1 MNMTQRKKTNSE
13 SSGEGQQKSAFIVT
27 PIGGGNS
34 KTRRATDGLIASAL
48 EPVLERHGYSCEASH
63 KDNNQGSISG
73 RIISHLVDDDLVIVN
88 LTDLNANVMYEL
100 GVRHST
106 SKPVILIAENG
117 TELPFDTRDLRT
129 IYYSDDMMGVIE
141 LRDQLNVVLGDE
153 EALNS
158 NKYHPIFNALQGD
171 MVQNAFKDKIQ
182 KIDLP
187 EGVGGLLEA
196 LVSKIDSIEEVVNNF
211 NFGVDRS
218 SRNRAVKTAGQ
229 FIKFMESAGFKK
241 FDSVLCNDQFFT
253 DGKELIVRPLS
264 LSESNTIAKYLTE
277 HDIKF
282 KIGKLYETEIYSTAL
297 LDYKHISDLDALLM
311 F

>member
-1 MNMTQRKKTNSE
+1 
-13 SSGEGQQKSAFIVT
+13 
-27 PIGGGNS
+27 
-34 KTRRATDGLIASAL
+34 
-48 EPVLERHGYSCEASH
+48 
-63 KDNNQGSISG
+63 
-73 RIISHLVDDDLVIVN
+73 
-88 LTDLNANVMYEL
+88 
-100 GVRHST
+100 
-106 SKPVILIAENG
+106 
-117 TELPFDTRDLRT
+117 
-129 IYYSDDMMGVIE
+129 MMGVIE